1 MKLSRPFVISTGS
14 TNVEENLL
22 LQLTDDEGGVGWGEA
37 SPSKRVCNESLDDA
51 VRAMRDFEK
60 NPDWVER
67 ILEDAEHV
75 PGGTREP
82 SVRNA
87 LLTAYLDAQGKR
99 RGIPMHKLLNLPE
112 GRLQSSVTISVGPTP
127 AVLKEA
133 AEWDAQK
140 WKIFKVKLGGKNDE
154 EVLKALRDHYP
165 DKAIR
170 VDANTAWSY
179 EESRKRLALLEKL
192 EVEFVEQPMPADKLS
207 DMRAL
212 QQEFEIPIVL
222 DESVLDTDDAMRVI
236 REEAGDGIN
245 IKLNKCGGPYE
256 ARRIAKIAKDHD
268 WKVMMGCMLETRLG
282 CAAGAAFAGVL
293 DYADL
298 DGYVLMTNDPF
309 SGFEA
314 KNGTIET
321 PDKPGAGVTGSA
333 AALKKLHTLDKT
345 PVNVGSQQGR

>member
-1 MKLSRPFVISTGS
+1 MHVVGYRAPLALSRAFTISTGS
-14 TNVEENLL
+14 TTVEENLL
-22 LQLTDDEGGVGWGEA
+22 LQLSDDEGGVGWGEA
-37 SPSKRVCNESLDDA
+37 SPSQRVCNESLDDA
-51 VRAMRDFEK
+51 IRAMRDFEK

-87 LLTAYLDAQGKR
+87 LLTAYLDAQGRR
-99 RGIPMHKLLNLPE
+99 RGIPMYKLLNLPE
-112 GRLQSSVTISVGPTP
+112 GRLHSSVTISVGPTE

-140 WKIFKVKLGGKNDE
+140 WKIFKVKLGSKYDE
-154 EVLKALRDHYP
+154 PALNALRDRYP
-165 DKAIR
+165 DKTIR
-170 VDANTAWSY
+170 VDANTAWSL
-179 EESRKRLALLEKL
+179 EEARKRLTFLERL
-192 EVEFVEQPMPADKLS
+192 NVEFVEQPLPADRLGDLRTLAK
-207 DMRAL
+207 
-212 QQEFEIPIVL
+212 EFEIPIIL
-222 DESVLDTDDAMRVI
+222 DESVLDSEDALRVI

-268 WKVMMGCMLETRLG
+268 WKVMMGCMIETRLG

-298 DGYVLMTNDPF
+298 DGYVLLTNDPF
-309 SGFEA
+309 SGFQA
-314 KNGTIET
+314 QDGLIAT
-321 PDKPGAGVTGSA
+321 PEKPGAGVTPSA
-333 AALKKLHTLDKT
+333 ATKKLVPLSK
-345 PVNVGSQQGR
+345 SAA

>member
-1 MKLSRPFVISTGS
+1 MKLSRPFTISTG
-14 TNVEENLL
+14 TTDVEENLL
-22 LQLTDDEGGVGWGEA
+22 LQFTNDEGGVGWGEA
-37 SPSKRVCNESLDDA
+37 SPSARVCNETLDDA
-51 VRAMRDFEK
+51 IRAMRDFEK

-67 ILEDAEHV
+67 LLEDAEHV

-87 LLTAYLDAQGKR
+87 LLTAYLDAEGRRSGKA
-99 RGIPMHKLLNLPE
+99 MHQLLNIPE
-112 GRLQSSVTISVGPTP
+112 GRIHSSVTISVGPTP

-140 WKIFKVKLGGKNDE
+140 WKIFKVKLGSKNDE
-154 EVLKALRDHYP
+154 AVLKALHDQYP
-165 DKAIR
+165 DKTIC

-179 EESRKRLALLEKL
+179 EESRKRLALLERL
-192 EVEFVEQPMPADKLS
+192 EVQFVEQPMPKDSLG
-207 DMRAL
+207 DMRRL
-212 QQEFEIPIVL
+212 QKEFEIPIIL
-222 DESVLDTDDAMRVI
+222 DESVLDSEDALHVI

-282 CAAGAAFAGVL
+282 CAAGAAFAGLL

-309 SGFEA
+309 SGFQIQ
-314 KNGTIET
+314 NGLVAT
-321 PDKPGAGVTGSA
+321 PDKPGVGVTASP
-333 AALKKLHTLDKT
+333 ALKKLAPLGKA
-345 PVNVGSQQGR
+345 G